1 MFGQKQTTTRIESM
15 TVAQRCLRLFRY
27 VFFLER
33 VRGIDPGQRQFA
45 TGKLPIALPPSG
57 GLASALRFTKKSAQ
71 SLLRLLVRQPLLLER
86 VRGIEPLTQPWE
98 GRVLPLNHTRTRFAV
113 YVVGALLASVV
124 MTVGRVQ
131 AVEVPASTA
140 VHFDE
145 SLVATGWTVRIPD
158 GANLTVFPGVLPGV
172 ADVTWTTTSDTLPA
186 LPKNLTA
193 VGSTYRLSISGVTAL
208 NTATRKLAVA
218 LPNTASYWQK
228 KVWVY
233 DIASASWSAVDT
245 KLNPAT
251 GKLQAGLVSLDAYIV
266 VAQNTSIEEGIA
278 SWYCKTSCSKRY
290 PTLHGTSND
299 FPVGSYVTV
308 TNPVNNATVTVKI
321 VSRWG
326 QPAGRIIDLS
336 WAAYAKL
343 NATNKGLT
351 KVVVTPKG
359 ADVAPAAPNT
369 VATAKVESLPSLKVV
384 AATSVQA
391 PTVSSLSYRVVDA
404 ATGTVLA
411 EKNIATKRSIASVT
425 KLMAAVVYLDA
436 KMDMKTTFTYQ
447 ASDGTGKDASGV
459 AYGFNNLTLRVGD
472 VVQHRDL
479 FYATLV
485 GSANNG
491 ATALVR
497 AAGLTRAEFVARM
510 NAKAKAWGMTDTTF
524 VEPSG
529 LDPANIST
537 AKDVA
542 IMATKA
548 FNGYEPI
555 RYVTTK
561 SSYTFVAS
569 KSGRHT
575 VKTTDTLLTRNN
587 GLTVTGGKTGYID
600 EAQYTYAVRL
610 KNAQGAQIVI
620 SLLGSPS
627 SATRFSEAALLANWA
642 WKNYRWV

>member
-1 MFGQKQTTTRIESM
+1 
-15 TVAQRCLRLFRY
+15 
-27 VFFLER
+27 
-33 VRGIDPGQRQFA
+33 
-45 TGKLPIALPPSG
+45 
-57 GLASALRFTKKSAQ
+57 
-71 SLLRLLVRQPLLLER
+71 
-86 VRGIEPLTQPWE
+86 
-98 GRVLPLNHTRTRFAV
+98 
-113 YVVGALLASVV
+113 
-124 MTVGRVQ
+124 
-131 AVEVPASTA
+131 
-140 VHFDE
+140 
-145 SLVATGWTVRIPD
+145 
-158 GANLTVFPGVLPGV
+158 
-172 ADVTWTTTSDTLPA
+172 
-186 LPKNLTA
+186 
-193 VGSTYRLSISGVTAL
+193 
-208 NTATRKLAVA
+208 
-218 LPNTASYWQK
+218 
-228 KVWVY
+228 
-233 DIASASWSAVDT
+233 
-245 KLNPAT
+245 
-251 GKLQAGLVSLDAYIV
+251 
-266 VAQNTSIEEGIA
+266 
-278 SWYCKTSCSKRY
+278 
-290 PTLHGTSND
+290 
-299 FPVGSYVTV
+299 
-308 TNPVNNATVTVKI
+308 
-321 VSRWG
+321 
-326 QPAGRIIDLS
+326 
-336 WAAYAKL
+336 
-343 NATNKGLT
+343 
-351 KVVVTPKG
+351 
-359 ADVAPAAPNT
+359 
-369 VATAKVESLPSLKVV
+369 
-384 AATSVQA
+384 
-391 PTVSSLSYRVVDA
+391 
-404 ATGTVLA
+404 
-411 EKNIATKRSIASVT
+411 
-425 KLMAAVVYLDA
+425 MAAVVYLDA

-542 IMATKA
+542 IMASKA

-610 KNAQGAQIVI
+610 KNAQGAQIII